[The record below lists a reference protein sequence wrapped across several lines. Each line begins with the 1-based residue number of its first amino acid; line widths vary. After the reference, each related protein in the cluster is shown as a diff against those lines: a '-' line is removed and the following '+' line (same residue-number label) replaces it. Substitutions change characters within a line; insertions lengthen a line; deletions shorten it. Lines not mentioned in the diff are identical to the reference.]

1 MNTFAAALRHE
12 RLVQQEQRLRPEIER
27 LRRVLAG
34 DPETVRLETALSAA
48 RDRRRELEVRL
59 RQMDQETEE
68 RRRRAKAREREL
80 MSGHVRSPADLM
92 RLRHEVDHLKEV
104 LEAAEDTE
112 LALLEEADRQDA
124 EVGSLEK
131 ALEARRSDAARG
143 AESAQRRL
151 EAITSEMGPIE
162 AEIEDSWAQLPS
174 EWRAAIERVHAHHP
188 DAVAEVVDGLC
199 QGCRVA
205 VTSSGRQELRRGTLL
220 TCDNCGRIL
229 VTG

>member
-1 MNTFAAALRHE
+1 MNTFATALRHE
-12 RLVQQEQRLRPEIER
+12 RLLQHEHRLRPEIER

-34 DPETVRLETALSAA
+34 DPETVRLDAALSGA
-48 RDRRRELEVRL
+48 RDRRRELELQL
-59 RQMDQETEE
+59 RQVDQETEE
-68 RRRRAKAREREL
+68 RRRRAGAREREL

-104 LEAAEDTE
+104 LDGAEDAE

-124 EVGSLEK
+124 E
-131 ALEARRSDAARG
+131 
-143 AESAQRRL
+143 
-151 EAITSEMGPIE
+151 IE
-162 AEIEDSWAQLPS
+162 AAWDQLPS
-174 EWRAAIERVHAHHP
+174 EWRAAIERIHAHHP

-199 QGCRVA
+199 QGCHVA
-205 VTSSGRQELRRGTLL
+205 VTSSGRQELRRGVLV